1 MSKHVEH
8 YDNVTDQVKAMME
21 AAGIKPADGT
31 SVVPVNVNVKNLH
44 IHIGERKKNTYM
56 TVSGD
61 YTCGNHACGAPLF
74 DDPEEEDEEQ
84 SINLEEM
91 IGVIH
96 EKTGFRICD
105 ITEMMQAQ
113 LAFLKS
119 IYGNEPCGSDGCDGD
134 RNGCTDGR
142 EV

>member
-31 SVVPVNVNVKNLH
+31 SAVPVNVNVKNLH

-74 DDPEEEDEEQ
+74 DEPEEEEDEEQ

-91 IGVIH
+91 IGFIH

-119 IYGNEPCGSDGCDGD
+119 VYGNEPCGCDGC
-134 RNGCTDGR
+134 GCHGSK

>member
-1 MSKHVEH
+1 M
-8 YDNVTDQVKAMME
+8 
-21 AAGIKPADGT
+21 
-31 SVVPVNVNVKNLH
+31 NVKNLH

-74 DDPEEEDEEQ
+74 EEPEEEEVEEQ

-91 IGVIH
+91 IGFIH
-96 EKTGFRICD
+96 EKTGFRIYD

-119 IYGNEPCGSDGCDGD
+119 VYGNEPCGSDD
-134 RNGCTDGR
+134 NGCAAGK

>member
-21 AAGIKPADGT
+21 AAGIKPTDGT

-74 DDPEEEDEEQ
+74 DDPEEEAP

-91 IGVIH
+91 IGFIH

-119 IYGNEPCGSDGCDGD
+119 VYGNEPCGCDD
-134 RNGCTDGR
+134 SSADGR